1 MGTVILVLLVLV
13 GLLQGCLTVDF
24 KKTTG
29 QKSGKRPPTGRL
41 HFKITVHPAEL

>member
-13 GLLQGCLTVDF
+13 GLLQGCPVDF